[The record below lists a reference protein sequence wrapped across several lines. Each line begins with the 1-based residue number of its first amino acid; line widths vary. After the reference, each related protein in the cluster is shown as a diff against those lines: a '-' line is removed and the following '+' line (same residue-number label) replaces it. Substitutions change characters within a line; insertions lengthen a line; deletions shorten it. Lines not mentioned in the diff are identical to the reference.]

1 MSSGNE
7 GTNELE
13 KSLKTL
19 SNRNSVRDRNYAV
32 TNESDDDSMEDDND
46 EKGDGVT
53 GFDRGLEPKKIVGAI
68 RIEDKL
74 MFLMRWESCKKCDF
88 ILAEEANIRC
98 PQVVISYYEKRL
110 KWVPDFNSDL
120 CD

>member
-1 MSSGNE
+1 M
-7 GTNELE
+7 
-13 KSLKTL
+13 K
-19 SNRNSVRDRNYAV
+19 
-32 TNESDDDSMEDDND
+32 NESDDDVVEEENEEED
-46 EKGDGVT
+46 EIT

-74 MFLMRWESCKKCDF
+74 MFLIKWESCKKCDL
-88 ILAEEANIRC
+88 ILAEEANNRC